1 MWLRCGACCP
11 RSGNWLKASRKMSVP
26 VPFKARPAPLS
37 APLRQI
43 STMLAA
49 IILPSVQKLPQGYDS
64 ATPSKMWPAA
74 SIAGLLL
81 TRAISARGGRKFHP
95 QLLGLLIAAR

>member
-1 MWLRCGACCP
+1 M
-11 RSGNWLKASRKMSVP
+11 
-26 VPFKARPAPLS
+26 PFKARPAPLS

-74 SIAGLLL
+74 SIAGRPPADKGHLCPRR
-81 TRAISARGGRKFHP
+81 TEVPSAILRTTDRRPGSPAAPK
-95 QLLGLLIAAR
+95 GLIWVDETSIYVPD